1 MYRIPKTLD
10 KVWEVLKPIKNN
22 EETVSLLQEKKVK
35 GGEKWLLSSK
45 SVEKRRWTDACR
57 SVSQRATEMLAHLGL
72 WLLYTQFPGNGASP
86 DV

>member
-35 GGEKWLLSSK
+35 GGEKW
-45 SVEKRRWTDACR
+45 VIE
-57 SVSQRATEMLAHLGL
+57 
-72 WLLYTQFPGNGASP
+72 
-86 DV
+86 